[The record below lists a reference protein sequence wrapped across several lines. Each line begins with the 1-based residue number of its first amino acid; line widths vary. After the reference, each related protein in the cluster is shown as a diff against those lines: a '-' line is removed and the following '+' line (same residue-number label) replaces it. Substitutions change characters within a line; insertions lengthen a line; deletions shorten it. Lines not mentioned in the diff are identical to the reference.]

1 MEKYLII
8 IVIVSLIV
16 CDYSEEEP
24 ILFKKF
30 QKFIK
35 KYNKKYDSIKEFLA
49 RYLVFKNNIMS
60 LKLQNFSFE
69 TGITQFSDLTQQEFR
84 KKYLNLNYDAMAA
97 SNFNPYIPKKSN
109 DIPSSLDWRTENRV
123 TSVKEQGECNSAW
136 AISSIGNLEGL
147 YASYYGVLEDFS
159 ISLLLDCDNI
169 DDGCHGGLME
179 YAFTWLKKNGI
190 MTEKDYPSE
199 IQNTRVKWIKIN
211 MLI

>member
-35 KYNKKYDSIKEFLA
+35 KYNKKYDSINEFLA

-60 LKLQNFSFE
+60 LKSQNFSFKA
-69 TGITQFSDLTQQEFR
+69 GITQFSDLTQQEFK

-123 TSVKEQGECNSAW
+123 TSVKEQGKCNSAW

-147 YASYYGVLEDFS
+147 YAGYYGCLKIF
-159 ISLLLDCDNI
+159 LLVYYLI
-169 DDGCHGGLME
+169 VIILMMVVMV
-179 YAFTWLKKNGI
+179 A
-190 MTEKDYPSE
+190 
-199 IQNTRVKWIKIN
+199 
-211 MLI
+211 